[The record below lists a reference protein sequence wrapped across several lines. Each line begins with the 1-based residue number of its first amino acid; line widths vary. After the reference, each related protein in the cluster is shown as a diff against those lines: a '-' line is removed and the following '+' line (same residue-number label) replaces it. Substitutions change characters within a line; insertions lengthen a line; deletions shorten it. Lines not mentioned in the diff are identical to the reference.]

1 MSARQSGQMGVLMK
15 NWWYYHKW
23 YVIIGVI
30 LLGVAIDLISNALG
44 LFTKSPDLQ
53 IAYVGKAPLPKD
65 TIAAL
70 QQAFTSLSGDY
81 NHDGK
86 VIVQINQYFSDS
98 SNTDAD
104 TAYYQYASEITLIGD
119 ISDCESYFFL
129 LEDPQDFQ
137 RQYQLLAL
145 PDGSCPDEMDFSIED
160 KVITWSD
167 CPILS
172 EMELGSYTEKALT
185 QTRTGDNSELL
196 ANLSLGRRC
205 FFTDA
210 TTDNLQ
216 ECSDLW
222 DMLYRSV
229 INQ

>member
-1 MSARQSGQMGVLMK
+1 MK

-30 LLGVAIDLISNALG
+30 LLGIAIDLIGNALG

-53 IAYVGKAPLPKD
+53 IAYVGKAPLPQD
-65 TIAAL
+65 TITAL
-70 QQAFTSLSGDY
+70 QQAFTSLAGDY
-81 NHDGK
+81 NHDGE
-86 VIVQINQYFSDS
+86 VIVRINQYISDS
-98 SNTDAD
+98 NTTNAD

-137 RQYQLLAL
+137 RQYQLLAC
-145 PDGSCPDEMDFSIED
+145 PDGGCPDEMDYSIED
-160 KVITWSD
+160 KVIIWSD
-167 CPILS
+167 CSLFS
-172 EMELGSYTEKALT
+172 EMELGSYTERYLT

-196 ANLSLGRRC
+196 ADLSLGRRC
-205 FFTDA
+205 FYNDTV
-210 TTDNLQ
+210 TDNLQ

-222 DMLYRSV
+222 DMLYRSR
-229 INQ
+229 IKQ